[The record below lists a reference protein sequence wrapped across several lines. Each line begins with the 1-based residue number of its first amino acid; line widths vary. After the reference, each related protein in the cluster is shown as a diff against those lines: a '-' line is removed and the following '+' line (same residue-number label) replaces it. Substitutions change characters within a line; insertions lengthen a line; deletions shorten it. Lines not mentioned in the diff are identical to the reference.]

1 MTNTTIDNV
10 ATKQLYLTFCSI
22 KNEDS
27 GLLNF
32 RNNLLQIKAPLNEY
46 FEPLGID
53 PMKCQNV
60 SVIEIDPYKQQV
72 MYYGEY
78 PLIGTVSVDAEM
90 VLNDPD
96 FCPSEETTFG
106 LELNYSIDEQNS
118 EMCLLISISARFPWL
133 YRDVPI
139 QIPKYINKTVLPDV
153 KQSKLYREDK
163 ENEKIE
169 SDQSV

>member
-1 MTNTTIDNV
+1 
-10 ATKQLYLTFCSI
+10 
-22 KNEDS
+22 
-27 GLLNF
+27 
-32 RNNLLQIKAPLNEY
+32 
-46 FEPLGID
+46 
-53 PMKCQNV
+53 
-60 SVIEIDPYKQQV
+60 